1 MQAAVLTDDKPVLA
15 LAEIDDPSPAHG
27 EVVLDVTACGICG
40 SDLHLASQLADA
52 GAVLGHEI
60 AGTVAEIGAG
70 VDGWR
75 VGDAVVGR
83 PFFGCGEC
91 RFCRGGR
98 ADHCASFELVGM
110 ARPGGFAERTT
121 LRADE
126 LFALPASITGTE
138 QALIEPLA
146 IARRALRRVDL
157 SIGEDVTILGGGPIG
172 IAALVWSRAM
182 GAGHIVISEPDAAR
196 RRLALDLGADAAVD
210 PADIGAYGA
219 TRDTPPPVVLECT
232 GRPGLVDVGMQLTD
246 VDGRVGVI
254 GICISPDS
262 FFPYF
267 GIAKELDI
275 RFSIFYG
282 ADDFTDTIDAVA
294 AGRIDA
300 SRLVTETVDL
310 PGLPGRFGELVAAAD
325 GGKVVLVP

>member
-1 MQAAVLTDDKPVLA
+1 MKAAVLTEDKPA
-15 LAEIDDPSPAHG
+15 LEVTEIDDPVPAPG
-27 EVVLDVTACGICG
+27 EVVLEVTACGICG
-40 SDLHLASQLADA
+40 SDLHIASQLADS

-60 AGTVAEIGAG
+60 AGTVAEIGSG
-70 VDGWR
+70 VEGWS

-83 PFFGCGEC
+83 PFFGCGTC

-138 QALIEPLA
+138 QALVEPLA
-146 IARRALRRVDL
+146 IARRALRRVAL
-157 SIGEDVTILGGGPIG
+157 SAGEDVTILGGGPIG
-172 IAALVWSRAM
+172 IAALVWARAL
-182 GAGHIVISEPDAAR
+182 GAGHVVVSEPDAAR
-196 RRLALDLGADAAVD
+196 RQIALDLGADAAVD

-219 TRDTPPPVVLECT
+219 ERAVPPTVVLECT
-232 GRPGLVDVGMQLTD
+232 GRPGLIDVGMQLTD
-246 VDGRVGVI
+246 VDGRIGVI

-282 ADDFTDTIDAVA
+282 ANDFTDTIDAMA
-294 AGRIDA
+294 AGTIDA
-300 SRLVTETVDL
+300 SRLVTETIDL
-310 PGLPGRFGELVAAAD
+310 PGLPTRFGELVTAPD

>member
-1 MQAAVLTDDKPVLA
+1 MRAAILTEDKPTLA
-15 LAEIDDPSPAHG
+15 LVEIADPTPAPG
-27 EVVLDVTACGICG
+27 EVVLEVTACGICG
-40 SDLHLASQLADA
+40 SDLHIASQLADA

-60 AGTVAEIGAG
+60 AGTVAEIGAD
-70 VDGWR
+70 VDRWS

-83 PFFGCGEC
+83 PYFGCGEC

-98 ADHCASFELVGM
+98 ADHCVSFELVGM

-146 IARRALRRVDL
+146 IARRALRRVAL
-157 SIGEDVTILGGGPIG
+157 SPGEDVTILGGGPIG
-172 IAALVWSRAM
+172 IATLVWARAL
-182 GAGHIVISEPDAAR
+182 GAGHVVVSEPEAAR
-196 RRLALDLGADAAVD
+196 RRLALDFGADAAVD
-210 PADIGAYGA
+210 PDDIAAYGA
-219 TRDTPPPVVLECT
+219 ERPTPPPVVLECT
-232 GRPGLVDVGMQLTD
+232 GRPGLIDVGMQLAD
-246 VDGRVGVI
+246 VDGRVGVV

-267 GIAKELDI
+267 GIAKELDV

-282 ADDFTDTIDAVA
+282 ADDFIDSIDAVA
-294 AGRIDA
+294 EGTIDA

-310 PGLPGRFGELVAAAD
+310 PGLPSRFGELVAAPD